1 MIPKRRTPMMKK
13 RKREP
18 IYLKIESESSYS
30 SQEMILSVGM
40 ISSSAKSLTA
50 AKND

>member
-1 MIPKRRTPMMKK
+1 MPKRRTPTIKR

-30 SQEMILSVGM
+30 SQEIISSVGM
-40 ISSSAKSLTA
+40 ISSSDNSLTA
-50 AKND
+50 EKND

>member
-1 MIPKRRTPMMKK
+1 MPKRRTPTIER
-13 RKREP
+13 RKSEP

-30 SQEMILSVGM
+30 SQEIISSVGM
-40 ISSSAKSLTA
+40 ISSSANSLTA